1 MHYNINNQNNLTM
14 SLSTLQLFTFLQL
27 PKIGEKKILT
37 LGEYALN
44 KNLSLDTT
52 NDLLLYINNCID
64 KKIISG
70 IKEKFT
76 VSDIISA
83 ETKAKRIFD
92 KSENLGISIISI
104 FDEIYPSNLRHIVDE
119 KGKNNSPIFLHIKGD
134 PLKLSHKYGIAVIGT
149 REITPEGEQAGLLFS
164 KMFAEANFNIISG
177 LAIGCDTTA
186 HKGALN
192 ANGLTTAFL
201 AGGLDLPIYPKE
213 NTALAQEIIDRG
225 GLLVSEY
232 PVGDPI
238 LANKFVARD
247 RLQSGLADAT
257 LVIQTGIKG
266 GTMHAVNATIV
277 NKKPLYA
284 VQYKGSILQHEKVQ
298 GNIKLCN
305 DNHAQPLTSK
315 NIEDTIVKLKEEIN
329 SKKQKNIQGQEDS
342 QKDIKSQT
350 IIEQSLF

>member
-1 MHYNINNQNNLTM
+1 
-14 SLSTLQLFTFLQL
+14 
-27 PKIGEKKILT
+27 
-37 LGEYALN
+37 
-44 KNLSLDTT
+44 
-52 NDLLLYINNCID
+52 
-64 KKIISG
+64 
-70 IKEKFT
+70 
-76 VSDIISA
+76 
-83 ETKAKRIFD
+83 
-92 KSENLGISIISI
+92 
-104 FDEIYPSNLRHIVDE
+104 
-119 KGKNNSPIFLHIKGD
+119 
-134 PLKLSHKYGIAVIGT
+134 
-149 REITPEGEQAGLLFS
+149 
-164 KMFAEANFNIISG
+164 MFAEANFNIISG